1 MSVCEEAARAPL
13 KGVAQCRGFGSSYT
27 PLTSGDPA
35 IDKPFAGIAAPGAAS
50 APSAAGLD
58 GFRAALER
66 LQHRLEE
73 ATRPSRFKPVEDL
86 SLAQIVFGDPP
97 QPPAVVG
104 EILDLSRDGMKIA
117 LSVSQPVEV
126 DQRCQLL
133 VGPPEAECYELMG
146 TVRWVDRN
154 PYITVFGLALQDATV
169 HVPPA

>member
-1 MSVCEEAARAPL
+1 M
-13 KGVAQCRGFGSSYT
+13 
-27 PLTSGDPA
+27 
-35 IDKPFAGIAAPGAAS
+35 
-50 APSAAGLD
+50 
-58 GFRAALER
+58 
-66 LQHRLEE
+66 
-73 ATRPSRFKPVEDL
+73 EDL

-97 QPPAVVG
+97 QPPPVVG

-117 LSVSQPVEV
+117 LAVSQPVEV

-169 HVPPA
+169 HKPQA